1 MWGSQSDS
9 ARLQIVRTVSKL
21 TSILHCSH
29 HCNVICPYSNT
40 KHTVSGSQWGTCNFQ
55 THTCGP
61 QRSGLGMVEF
71 YGGGV
76 NSLYKISL
84 GAAVVADYSRGCNV
98 IPSLVQLS
106 SEMALSSWWS
116 MAFSWPSIRGYSTS
130 ITVSCILVQ
139 MGNRTGR
146 LIHMGI
152 LTCTNSGHT

>member
-1 MWGSQSDS
+1 M
-9 ARLQIVRTVSKL
+9 
-21 TSILHCSH
+21 
-29 HCNVICPYSNT
+29 
-40 KHTVSGSQWGTCNFQ
+40 
-55 THTCGP
+55 
-61 QRSGLGMVEF
+61 
-71 YGGGV
+71 

-84 GAAVVADYSRGCNV
+84 GAAVVADYSWGCNV

-139 MGNRTGR
+139 MRNRTGR

-152 LTCTNSGHT
+152 LACTNSGHT